1 VRYVLFKPHGALN
14 FSCQSNILIDD
25 HNTACLADFGL
36 SKIRMHTTTI
46 QDIRPLQGSLRWMS
60 PEHME
65 HSIVNKMTDIYS
77 FGMTIYEVWRSIDL
91 LEDYLCCP
99 LTSRS

>member
-1 VRYVLFKPHGALN
+1 
-14 FSCQSNILIDD
+14 
-25 HNTACLADFGL
+25 
-36 SKIRMHTTTI
+36 
-46 QDIRPLQGSLRWMS
+46 MS